1 MSSHPVRHGGKA
13 LMFAREQSIDY
24 RGVLD
29 FSANVNPLGPSPNAI
44 EAIRREIDLI
54 RVYPDEYP
62 VRLTRL
68 LSERL
73 RIPADAILAGNGA
86 TDLLYFWIRIVRPR
100 RATLVVPTFSEY
112 RRALE
117 TIGCDIE

>member
-1 MSSHPVRHGGKA
+1 MSSHPVTHGGKA
-13 LMFAREQSIDY
+13 LMFARDQSVDY
-24 RGVLD
+24 RTLLD
-29 FSANVNPLGPSPNAI
+29 FSANINPLGPPSKAM
-44 EAIRREIDLI
+44 EAIRKEMDLI
-54 RVYPDEYP
+54 RFYPDEYP
-62 VRLTRL
+62 VRLTRA

-86 TDLLYFWIRIVRPR
+86 TDLLYFWIRTVRPR

-117 TIGCDIE
+117 TIG